1 MSRIKMSIITL
12 LARVARSGLTTINS
26 FNQVLAS
33 PGLPLTV
40 FAQTDGKL
48 VVEAKF

>member
-1 MSRIKMSIITL
+1 MIKLKLSITF

-40 FAQTDGKL
+40 FAQTDGKF

>member
-1 MSRIKMSIITL
+1 MSRIKMSITL

-40 FAQTDGKL
+40 FAQTDEKL